1 MKEKKGESL
10 LNEKLQ
16 DYEAKIIEYYV
27 ERANFSGQSNTLATI
42 IGFLSIYGS
51 LTQNQLKFLT
61 GFSKSTIS
69 TGLANLI
76 NVNYVKKEKLTGK
89 REYEYI
95 LYFDSQDSIDDA
107 LGSVKLEIDFF
118 TLKIKEL
125 EKRYTKKNKGYDLL
139 LERMREALEVFELYQ
154 ETLKYIKIPDLK
166 SKIENKSSNEKFLT
180 VKDLQYILEN
190 LDPEIKRIENTIVD
204 FFKFESAYSTLKEFV
219 LIVFVYFI
227 LRKVLTQNKIRE
239 LTGLS
244 VGKISQVVNH
254 LITKGHIIQINKEEY
269 KDLIP
274 DQLERQNIYAMI
286 SIKNSFFQSG
296 INSLREMI
304 KWDKKF
310 SAIEEELD
318 INRDKLEKLYG
329 YDLIKSKVSDFVEV
343 MQIYKKALDIFSKL
357 L

>member
-1 MKEKKGESL
+1 MSKKKRKSL
-10 LNEKLQ
+10 LEGKLPKYEK
-16 DYEAKIIEYYV
+16 EIINYYV
-27 ERANFSGQSNTLATI
+27 ERANFTGLSDTLAAIMGYLTI
-42 IGFLSIYGS
+42 YEA
-51 LTQNQLKFLT
+51 LTQNQLKLLT

-89 REYEYI
+89 REYKYI
-95 LYFDSQDSIDDA
+95 LYFDTKDSIDDA
-107 LGSVKLEIDFF
+107 LGSVKAEIDFF
-118 TLKIKEL
+118 TLKIKEI
-125 EKRYTKKNKGYDLL
+125 EKKFTKENKGYALL
-139 LERMREALEVFELYQ
+139 LERMKEALEVFELYQ
-154 ETLKYIKIPDLK
+154 KTLKYIKNPGLK
-166 SKIENKSSNEKFLT
+166 PKLENKPSNEKLLIARDFE
-180 VKDLQYILEN
+180 YILEN
-190 LDPEIKRIENTIVD
+190 PDSEIEKFENTIVD
-204 FFKFESAYSTLKEFV
+204 FFKFQSVYSTLKEFV

-244 VGKISQVVNH
+244 VGKISQVVNL
-254 LITKGHIIQINKEEY
+254 LITKCHIIQVNKDDY
-269 KDLIP
+269 KDLIS
-274 DQLERQNIYAMI
+274 DKLERQNIYAMI
-286 SIKNSFFQSG
+286 SIKKSFFQSG

-304 KWDKKF
+304 QWDKKF
-310 SAIEEELD
+310 SVIKEELD